1 MKMSLDYVFYN
12 AEATGT
18 ISPRDVVIFS
28 GTANY
33 VERTTTSASTLV
45 AGVVPDLSSTIPPTA
60 GGTAAGR
67 IRVFGKTLVNVTGTV
82 AVRDYLGTSGT
93 LGYAQTIT
101 PAVGAVLGIALTAAA
116 GGTCTVFVNRM

>member
-1 MKMSLDYVFYN
+1 MSLDYVFKN
-12 AEATGT
+12 NEATGT

-33 VERTTTSASTLV
+33 VQRTTTTASTLV
-45 AGVVPDLSSTIPPTA
+45 AGVAQVTIPPGAT
-60 GGTAAGR
+60 GQ

-82 AVRDYLGTSGT
+82 VIGDYLGTSGT
-93 LGYAQTIT
+93 SGYAQTIT
-101 PAVGAVLGIALTAAA
+101 PAVGAVLGIALTASA